1 MLRQDDEVDVDAVS
15 RRFHEVVNVS
25 ASMLDQWLD
34 SDEART
40 SGEVPAPDDVMAE
53 HAPGRR
59 VVDVLRTPPDD
70 LTAVDVA
77 FMRRVVVHVEHQLEK
92 EPQEPAARERWRCSL
107 LGWVTTPTPADG
119 QRLAGV

>member
-25 ASMLDQWLD
+25 ASLLDQWLD

-59 VVDVLRTPPDD
+59 VVDVLRRPHDELSD
-70 LTAVDVA
+70 VDIA
-77 FMRRVVVHVEHQLEK
+77 FMRRVVVHVEQQLDEQP
-92 EPQEPAARERWRCSL
+92 EDPAARERWRCSL
-107 LGWVTTPTPADG
+107 LGWGHDPD
-119 QRLAGV
+119 AG